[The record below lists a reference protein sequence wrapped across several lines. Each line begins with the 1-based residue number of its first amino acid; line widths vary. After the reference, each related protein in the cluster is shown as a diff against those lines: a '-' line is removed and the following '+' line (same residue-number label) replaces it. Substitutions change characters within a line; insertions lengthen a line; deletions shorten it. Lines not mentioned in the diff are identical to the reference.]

1 MLGMDVVGR
10 GVIRW
15 WCSCYLGP
23 LVCLALLVRALHG
36 TDEIVLQQD
45 PMLYEGDACQL
56 RNGTA
61 GTCQPANECEW
72 ARERPWRTT
81 ELVTCSF
88 NLSMPIVCCVRRL
101 EPRISTKRI
110 SETQCDQ
117 YPTATG
123 LSNHIFNGV
132 AAQFG
137 EFPHMAALGYGYA
150 RNGNTPSPFRC
161 AASLISSRFL
171 LTAAH
176 CLRERPTFVRLG
188 VLELQPARV
197 IDEPLDIGI
206 RTAIPHPD
214 YNPVTYRNDIA
225 LLELDQPALDWPF
238 VDPACLY
245 TKPIAGASANATKGT
260 SGVLPVLSV
269 QGWGTV
275 LPGDTEPAPR
285 LMKANVTVL
294 ERDACIASLPRT
306 RRNPA
311 GLHDGQLCALGRN
324 KRNETVADTCPG
336 DSGGPIELIVAGG
349 RHYLVGITSNGY
361 ACGSPIPGIYTEIAY
376 YLDWI
381 ESIVW
386 PTPTGPPDGTTGT
399 GQPLPQPPATTTG
412 TTTAPRAGT

>member
-1 MLGMDVVGR
+1 MLVR
-10 GVIRW
+10 RSVIRW
-15 WCSCYLGP
+15 CGLGPSCYLGP
-23 LVCLALLVRALHG
+23 IAIFFALIRALLCN
-36 TDEIVLQQD
+36 DQIVLQQD
-45 PMLYEGDACQL
+45 PILYEGDTCQL

-72 ARERPWRTT
+72 ARERPWRTS

-123 LSNHIFNGV
+123 LSDHIFNGV
-132 AAQFG
+132 AARFG
-137 EFPHMAALGYGYA
+137 EFPHMAALGYGEV
-150 RNGNTPSPFRC
+150 RNNTTPSPFRC
-161 AASLISSRFL
+161 AASLISARFL

-176 CLRERPTFVRLG
+176 CLRERPIFARLG

-197 IDEPLDIGI
+197 IDEPMDIAI
-206 RTAIPHPD
+206 RTVIPHPD

-225 LLELDQPALDWPF
+225 LLELDQPTLDWPF

-245 TKPIAGASANATKGT
+245 TKPIASVAPDAAEMM
-260 SGVLPVLSV
+260 PVLSV

-294 ERDACIASLPRT
+294 ERDACTASLPRT

-311 GLHDGQLCALGRN
+311 GLHEGQLCALGRN
-324 KRNETVADTCPG
+324 ERNETVADTCPG
-336 DSGGPIELIVAGG
+336 DSGGPLELIVAGG

-376 YLDWI
+376 YLGWI

-386 PTPTGPPDGTTGT
+386 PPADTAATGGST
-399 GQPLPQPPATTTG
+399 
-412 TTTAPRAGT
+412 

>member
-1 MLGMDVVGR
+1 MGKGATVADDRAGH
-10 GVIRW
+10 
-15 WCSCYLGP
+15 
-23 LVCLALLVRALHG
+23 LLVQPVHADR
-36 TDEIVLQQD
+36 
-45 PMLYEGDACQL
+45 ML
-56 RNGTA
+56 RTA
-61 GTCQPANECEW
+61 
-72 ARERPWRTT
+72 ARFPHQVPPFLPPFFLFLSLPTFPCFFCLPWIGR
-81 ELVTCSF
+81 
-88 NLSMPIVCCVRRL
+88 
-101 EPRISTKRI
+101 STKRI

-123 LSNHIFNGV
+123 LSDHIFNGV

-137 EFPHMAALGYGYA
+137 EFPHMAALGYGEVPP
-150 RNGNTPSPFRC
+150 NGTAPSLFRC
-161 AASLISSRFL
+161 AASLISVQFL

-176 CLRERPTFVRLG
+176 CLRERPTFARLG

-197 IDEPLDIGI
+197 FDEPLDIAI
-206 RTAIPHPD
+206 RTVIPHPE

-225 LLELDQPALDWPF
+225 LLELEQPAIDWPF

-245 TKPIAGASANATKGT
+245 TKPLDLGGDGTDGAR
-260 SGVLPVLSV
+260 LPVLSV

-275 LPGDTEPAPR
+275 LPGDTDPAAR
-285 LMKANVTVL
+285 LMKANISVL

-324 KRNETVADTCPG
+324 ELNETVADTCPG
-336 DSGGPIELIVAGG
+336 DSGGPLELIVAGG

-361 ACGSPIPGIYTEIAY
+361 ACGSPIPGIYTEIAH

-386 PTPTGPPDGTTGT
+386 P
-399 GQPLPQPPATTTG
+399 LPAGATTTPRPTPGG
-412 TTTAPRAGT
+412 T

>member
-1 MLGMDVVGR
+1 MLDRDR
-10 GVIRW
+10 GIQPWGGLRPTG
-15 WCSCYLGP
+15 YLGP
-23 LVCLALLVRALHG
+23 FAILIVLVRAMLA
-36 TDEIVLQQD
+36 TDQIVLHQD

-72 ARERPWRTT
+72 ARERPWQKT

-88 NLSMPIVCCVRRL
+88 NQSMPIVCCVRRL
-101 EPRISTKRI
+101 ESRISTKRI

-117 YPTATG
+117 YPNPTG
-123 LSNHIFNGV
+123 LSDHIFNGV

-137 EFPHMAALGYGYA
+137 EFPHMAALGYGDSTG
-150 RNGNTPSPFRC
+150 NGTTAPTTASEPPPSLFRC
-161 AASLISSRFL
+161 AASLISRHFL

-176 CLRERPTFVRLG
+176 CLRERPTFARLG

-225 LLELDQPALDWPF
+225 LLELEQPALDWPF
-238 VDPACLY
+238 VDPVCLY
-245 TKPIAGASANATKGT
+245 TKPIGNGT
-260 SGVLPVLSV
+260 APLPSPLLSV

-275 LPGDTEPAPR
+275 LPGDTDPAPR
-285 LMKANVTVL
+285 LMKANITVL
-294 ERDACIASLPRT
+294 ERDTCIGSLPRN

-311 GLHDGQLCALGRN
+311 GLHEGQLCALGRN
-324 KRNETVADTCPG
+324 ERNETVADTCPG
-336 DSGGPIELIVAGG
+336 DSGGPLELIVPGG

-361 ACGSPIPGIYTEIAY
+361 ACGSPIPGIYTEIAH

-386 PTPTGPPDGTTGT
+386 P
-399 GQPLPQPPATTTG
+399 ATTT
-412 TTTAPRAGT
+412 TTTTNTTTGGQP